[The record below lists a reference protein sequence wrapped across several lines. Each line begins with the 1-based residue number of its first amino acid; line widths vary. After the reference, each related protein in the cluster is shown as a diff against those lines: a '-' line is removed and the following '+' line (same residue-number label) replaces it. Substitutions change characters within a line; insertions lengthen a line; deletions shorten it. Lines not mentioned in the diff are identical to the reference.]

1 MRVHSQSAFV
11 LHCRPFRETSLIV
24 EMFTRDYGRLGLVAR
39 GARDVR
45 SRRRA
50 LLLPFQLLQIGWSGK
65 GELPLLT
72 GIEMLSEA
80 RELAGQQRYA
90 AFYLNEL
97 LMRLLHRHDPHEMLF
112 DSFCNTLDALYQG
125 EDTQQALRRFEKRL
139 LSDTG
144 YGLILTHEA
153 NSMTPIRPRVV
164 YNYVREL
171 GPQPIDASQAV
182 GLKIQG
188 QSLIDLHNENFTE
201 RRSLQEAKRLI
212 RFLIDGQLA
221 GRHLHSRHVLHQVI
235 SSLTQQSG

>member
-1 MRVHSQSAFV
+1 MRVHSQAAFV

-24 EMFTRDYGRLGLVAR
+24 EVFTRDFGRLGLVAR
-39 GARDVR
+39 GARDIR

-72 GIEMLSEA
+72 GIEMLSGA
-80 RELAGQQRYA
+80 RELVGQQRYA

-97 LMRLLHRHDPHEMLF
+97 LLRLLHRHDPHEMLF
-112 DSFCNTLDALYQG
+112 DSFSDTLDALYQG
-125 EDTQQALRRFEKRL
+125 EDTQQVLRRFEKRL

-153 NSMTPIRPRVV
+153 NSTKPIQPLVV

-171 GPQPIDASQAV
+171 GPQPVDASQAV
-182 GLKIQG
+182 GLKILG
-188 QSLIDLHNENFTE
+188 QSLIDLHNEHFTD
-201 RRSLQEAKRLI
+201 RRSLQEAKQLI

-221 GRHLHSRHVLHQVI
+221 GRHLRSRHVLHQVI
-235 SSLTQQSG
+235 SSLTQQPG